1 MARRR
6 SSFAD
11 DVVELTSR
19 VPWWVGVLLAVVCY
33 LVLHAVAAQ
42 PLKVN
47 PKAPSF
53 VPMII
58 KGLATAG
65 QYLLPILFLFGAGL
79 SAFKRRRAANLAAT
93 VRHRNDARALNDMS
107 WREFETLVGEAFR
120 QRGYAVT
127 ETGGGGADGG
137 VDLELLRNRET
148 YLVQCKQWRANKV
161 GVEVVRELY
170 GLMAAR
176 GAAGGFVVTSGTF
189 SDESRRFAEGRNI
202 ELLDGAGLNRMIA
215 AGRPRGAEAAAGFGP
230 GAATAERAT
239 VVEPVCPRC
248 GSGMA
253 KRLAMNGANAGSYF
267 WGCRRFPACKGT
279 LPVA

>member
-42 PLKVN
+42 PLKVD

-53 VPMII
+53 VPMVI

-79 SAFKRRRAANLAAT
+79 SAFKRRRAANLVAT
-93 VRHRNDARALNDMS
+93 VRERNDARSLNEMS
-107 WREFETLVGEAFR
+107 WREFESLVGGAFR
-120 QRGYAVT
+120 QQGYAVT
-127 ETGGGGADGG
+127 DTGGGGADGG
-137 VDLELLRNRET
+137 VDLVLTRHREK
-148 YLVQCKQWRANKV
+148 YLVQCKQWKAHKV

-170 GLMAAR
+170 GLMAAH

-189 SDESRRFAEGRNI
+189 TDESRRFAEGRNI
-202 ELLDGAGLNRMIA
+202 ELLDGARLNRMIGQGRAPNA
-215 AGRPRGAEAAAGFGP
+215 AETAEAGARVATP
-230 GAATAERAT
+230 DAATAT
-239 VVEPVCPRC
+239 EPRCPRC
-248 GSGMA
+248 GSGMS
-253 KRLAMNGANAGSYF
+253 KRLAKRGAGAGSYF
-267 WGCRRFPACKGT
+267 WGCS
-279 LPVA
+279 